1 MEKLAKKILDFSC
14 NEIVNEILKF
24 KKQPNIWRIIE
35 YGKES
40 YETRY
45 SKMFRWLLDPKE
57 NHRLGTKFAKALIGT
72 DKDSTTECNIAGA
85 ITEALNSEIDV
96 FYFNEDDGETITIEL
111 KMYSKDHCSDN
122 GRHQLDKYYDAV
134 TTHSVYGDNEK
145 YNNRYF
151 YYITIDGS
159 NPTKDFES
167 KDKWITKSYSD
178 VIEILLGLTQYCE
191 DWDTLKIIK
200 DFTQDMKSIVNDET
214 TDFGEDLRNFESD
227 EVNILKLVNKYLES
241 ESKNSENEKLCCEL
255 CCELLKKG
263 LYLDEIK
270 VLISI
275 ICKEIEGKTQNHDP
289 NINVQKLIR
298 KLFEKFTGITI
309 EKDSDSNS
317 NANLTSSERKGRVLE
332 EIANKTGI
340 KTINITTGKGQG
352 LKLYYND
359 NWNVEERHAYMSG
372 DYKGVF
378 FNDGFSIFVPK
389 TKQAIRIETPTK
401 FKSTSDILD
410 SKKLFQELFQYIID
424 KLAEKRE

>member
-1 MEKLAKKILDFSC
+1 MEKLAEKIREFSR

-57 NHRLGTKFAKALIGT
+57 NHRLGTKFARALIGT
-72 DKDSTTECNIAGA
+72 DKDSTTKCNIAGA

-111 KMYSKDHCSDN
+111 KMHSKDHCSDN

-200 DFTQDMKSIVNDET
+200 DFTRDMKSIVNAET
-214 TDFGEDLRNFESD
+214 TDFNEVLPKFESD
-227 EVNILKLVNKYLES
+227 EENILKLVNKYLES
-241 ESKNSENEKLCCEL
+241 EFKNSENEKEFNDLYL
-255 CCELLKKG
+255 ELLKKR

-270 VLISI
+270 VLLSI

-289 NINVQKLIR
+289 NISVQELIR

-309 EKDSDSNS
+309 ERDS
-317 NANLTSSERKGRVLE
+317 NANLTSSERKGIVLE

-378 FNDGFSIFVPK
+378 FNDSFSIFDPK
-389 TKQAIRIETPTK
+389 TEQTIFKEKPKK
-401 FKSTSDILD
+401 FRSTSAILA
-410 SKKLFQELFQYIID
+410 SEKLFQELFQYIID
-424 KLAEKRE
+424 KLAEFRE

>member
-1 MEKLAKKILDFSC
+1 MKKLAEKICKFSR

-35 YGKES
+35 YGKGS

-45 SKMFRWLLDPKE
+45 SKMFRCLLDPKE
-57 NHRLGTKFAKALIGT
+57 NHRLGTKFARALIGT

-96 FYFNEDDGETITIEL
+96 FYFNEDDKETITIEL
-111 KMYSKDHCSDN
+111 KMYTKDHCSDN
-122 GRHQLDKYYDAV
+122 GKHQLDKYYDVV
-134 TTHSVYGDNEK
+134 TTDPVYGDNEK

-200 DFTQDMKSIVNDET
+200 DFTQDMKYIVNAET
-214 TDFGEDLRNFESD
+214 TDFNEVLLKFESD
-227 EVNILKLVNKYLES
+227 EENILKLVNKYLES
-241 ESKNSENEKLCCEL
+241 EFKNSENEKE

-263 LYLDEIK
+263 LCLDEIK

-275 ICKEIEGKTQNHDP
+275 ICKEIEGKMQNHDP
-289 NINVQKLIR
+289 NIDVQKLIR

-309 EKDSDSNS
+309 ERDSNS

-340 KTINITTGKGQG
+340 KTISITTRKGQG
-352 LKLYYND
+352 LKLCYND
-359 NWNVEERHAYMSG
+359 NWNDKERYAYMSG

-378 FNDGFSIFVPK
+378 FNDGFSISDRKTGQTIPIKTPK
-389 TKQAIRIETPTK
+389 E
-401 FKSTSDILD
+401 FSLTSDIL
-410 SKKLFQELFQYIID
+410 SSEELFQSLFQYIID